1 MSKTTPSKPQ
11 PDQFGDLI
19 DIDKIEV
26 GDRLRALD
34 LEKVDALVEL
44 MAHQGQLHPIVTRA
58 VEGGSEFVLVVGLHR
73 LKAAMK
79 LGWTQI
85 RATAHAKMSDDAA
98 VLAEIDENLCR
109 SELSPAGRADHVG
122 RRKAI
127 YERLHPETKHGAA
140 PGKAGAGKAKGAKS
154 ASFAKATAK
163 ATGRSKRSIEAD
175 ASRDKVLNKFS
186 KRINKTSLDTGVE
199 MDALC
204 ELSEDE
210 QEALSPAPR
219 PARR

>member
-11 PDQFGDLI
+11 PDQFGDPI

-34 LEKVDALVEL
+34 LEKVDALVESWRTRDSCIRS
-44 MAHQGQLHPIVTRA
+44 ARA
-58 VEGGSEFVLVVGLHR
+58 VEGGSEFGVGGLGLHR

-109 SELSPAGRADHVG
+109 SVLSPAGRADHVG
-122 RRKAI
+122 ARSYRRA
-127 YERLHPETKHGAA
+127 AA
-140 PGKAGAGKAKGAKS
+140 PG
-154 ASFAKATAK
+154 
-163 ATGRSKRSIEAD
+163 
-175 ASRDKVLNKFS
+175 
-186 KRINKTSLDTGVE
+186 
-199 MDALC
+199 
-204 ELSEDE
+204 DE
-210 QEALSPAPR
+210 
-219 PARR
+219 ARRCRQGPGGESERRKVCVFR